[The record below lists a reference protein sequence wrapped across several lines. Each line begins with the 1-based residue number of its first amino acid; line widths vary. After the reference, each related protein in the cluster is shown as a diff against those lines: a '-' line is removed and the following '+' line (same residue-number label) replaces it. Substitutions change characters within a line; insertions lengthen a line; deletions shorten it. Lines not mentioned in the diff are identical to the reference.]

1 MMHQAHKLGKLAAI
15 KGCTHP
21 AGLRVDTFAI
31 WRLINFL
38 FTLDT
43 FSRGRNPPSCEGLD
57 NLSIYRFIK
66 LDRFDSYN
74 SLLHRNQPWKNF
86 HRGSL
91 EWMNKES
98 VGGATHDEGDQ
109 FCFHWGGP
117 GAWFDQHIWLLTISD
132 PSLAGQQ
139 PLDQGQGVVFSL
151 VMDVIVVH
159 WMQCLGIKQCP
170 MPRHC
175 IYS

>member
-15 KGCTHP
+15 KGCTQP

-31 WRLINFL
+31 WRLMNLI

-43 FSRGRNPPSCEGLD
+43 FPRGRNPPSCEGLD

-109 FCFHWGGP
+109 FCFHWGG
-117 GAWFDQHIWLLTISD
+117 GR
-132 PSLAGQQ
+132 G
-139 PLDQGQGVVFSL
+139 
-151 VMDVIVVH
+151 
-159 WMQCLGIKQCP
+159 LGSINTFG
-170 MPRHC
+170 
-175 IYS
+175 Y